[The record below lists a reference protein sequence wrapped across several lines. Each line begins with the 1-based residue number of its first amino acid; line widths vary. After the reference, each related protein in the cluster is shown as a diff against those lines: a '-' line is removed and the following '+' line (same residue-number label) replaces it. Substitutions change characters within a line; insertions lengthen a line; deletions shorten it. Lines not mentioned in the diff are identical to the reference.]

1 MPKKSALSPAE
12 EALERVRS
20 MCLAFPE
27 ADEKLSHGAPTFHV
41 RGKLFVMFANHHHND
56 GRLAIWC
63 KAPPGSQAALVASDP
78 ARFFVPPYVG
88 TQGWVGVILPGVDWI
103 ALSLIVEEGWLMIAP
118 KAPKR
123 VPKKPRRS

>member
-1 MPKKSALSPAE
+1 MKKKAVSPAE

-20 MCLAFPE
+20 MCLGFPE

-41 RGKLFVMFANHHHND
+41 RGKLFVMFADNHHKD

-63 KAPPGSQAALVASDP
+63 KAPPGSQSALVASDP

-103 ALSLIVEEGWLMIAP
+103 ALSIIVEEGWLMVAP
-118 KAPKR
+118 KAPKKR
-123 VPKKPRRS
+123 SAKKA